1 MQRPCNLD
9 WQGLICTESETWSTV
24 HWTTPMLHGTMP
36 IAHPTVCRQSVVN
49 RWSLAGQIM
58 ADSTRTSPKC
68 ALATVSTIFFNLYLI
83 WISNPRPGMNDT
95 MARDSKLSLR
105 IPERV
110 ELETS
115 SHVDEPEPCLRL
127 RGRAL
132 QPRLMQCNAT
142 RCGGWIFHEQGRG
155 GQFGEV
161 PVAKAGIGVSPVT

>member
-1 MQRPCNLD
+1 MND
-9 WQGLICTESETWSTV
+9 IT
-24 HWTTPMLHGTMP
+24 
-36 IAHPTVCRQSVVN
+36 A
-49 RWSLAGQIM
+49 
-58 ADSTRTSPKC
+58 
-68 ALATVSTIFFNLYLI
+68 
-83 WISNPRPGMNDT
+83 SNPKVR
-95 MARDSKLSLR
+95 LR
-105 IPERV
+105 IPKRV

-161 PVAKAGIGVSPVT
+161 PVAKAVIGASPVT